1 MHKILRDNT
10 RKWACCHF
18 LCLAALCLMLS
29 KDRKNN
35 MEFKD
40 GFQASRENLK
50 ALAQVLKT

>member
-10 RKWACCHF
+10 RKWSCCHF
-18 LCLAALCLMLS
+18 LCLAALCLVLS

-50 ALAQVLKT
+50 ALAQVLKD